1 MSKKQVWLVVIVV
14 LLVVVAT
21 LVVNKSGREN
31 DEVTVGAI
39 LPLTGDAGSYG
50 VGLKRGMDLAL
61 DAINLND
68 GIKGRDLIIA
78 YEDSQA
84 DPAKA
89 VSAFNK
95 LRSVDGVPMVLGAMF
110 SAGTLAIAPIAE
122 RSKTVLLSPTA
133 SAVELTD
140 AGDYIFRIYPSDTYD
155 GIYLAKYAR
164 DKLKA
169 KKIAIVFMQTASISA
184 IVDVFRENFEAAG
197 GQVVVAEAYNEGDVD
212 FRSQLTKAKTL
223 QPDVIFIPGYLK
235 EMANLLRQAKELGVE
250 GPFLSISTFF
260 DPKLIEL
267 AGNAAEGVGFS
278 APAFDPESNLPVIK
292 KFVEAFRS
300 KYGQEPDILAAYG
313 YDVVNIA
320 AKALQLAEDDLPGSI
335 KSALYSIQGFPGV
348 TGETSFDENG
358 DVKKQLRIM
367 YVKDGQFKAVE

>member
-140 AGDYIFRIYPSDTYD
+140 AGDYIFRITAVPLTFT
-155 GIYLAKYAR
+155 AKPF
-164 DKLKA
+164 DCN
-169 KKIAIVFMQTASISA
+169 
-184 IVDVFRENFEAAG
+184 REC
-197 GQVVVAEAYNEGDVD
+197 
-212 FRSQLTKAKTL
+212 SH
-223 QPDVIFIPGYLK
+223 
-235 EMANLLRQAKELGVE
+235 
-250 GPFLSISTFF
+250 
-260 DPKLIEL
+260 
-267 AGNAAEGVGFS
+267 
-278 APAFDPESNLPVIK
+278 
-292 KFVEAFRS
+292 
-300 KYGQEPDILAAYG
+300 
-313 YDVVNIA
+313 
-320 AKALQLAEDDLPGSI
+320 
-335 KSALYSIQGFPGV
+335 
-348 TGETSFDENG
+348 
-358 DVKKQLRIM
+358 
-367 YVKDGQFKAVE
+367 